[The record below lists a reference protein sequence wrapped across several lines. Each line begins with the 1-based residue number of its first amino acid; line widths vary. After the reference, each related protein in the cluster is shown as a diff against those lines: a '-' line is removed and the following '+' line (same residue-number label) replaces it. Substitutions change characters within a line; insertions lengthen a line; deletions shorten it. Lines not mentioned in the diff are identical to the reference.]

1 MVQTLVC
8 WKPILKSGKPEV
20 ARMRLVRIRGHKM
33 KDKKIFFIITLLFV
47 ISLSFSAF
55 AQQRGGT
62 LIYGEYGA
70 PIRLVPVLAN
80 DSISIR
86 LIELIYGSLVYYTAN
101 GEIKGDLAE
110 QWTISNDLKT
120 VSFFLRKDVLWH
132 PLPEESKGRKFTAGD
147 ILKTYD
153 IMMHPK
159 TLTALYSRY
168 SFIDRV
174 EKEGDF
180 KIVFYL
186 KKPMLNVMGRFS
198 FKIMPSFLLDDV
210 KFLRGDED
218 LFLSKHP
225 IGTGPYLFLSNEG
238 SSAEVVL
245 KAYEDYHLGTPMIE
259 KIIMRPF
266 ADQNIITQTL
276 LYGGIDLEVRVPPR
290 DIAEIQGDSR
300 FELIPYS
307 TLSYSFF
314 GYNLRNPVLA
324 INEVRKAISYAINR
338 QEMLG
343 SFFEGKGQLISGP
356 FAPGSWAYNLDIE
369 PVPYSPEVANSLLDR
384 AGFTERTKQG
394 VRKRGSYQLKF
405 QMVVP
410 ISKGNETTKRV
421 ILAFQ
426 NYLKDVGIEIE
437 IKWLEWKSWTDA
449 VFITHDFD
457 IIYADWL
464 FDDSFDIS
472 SLFHSREIGR
482 GKNNFGSYKNPE
494 VDALLDESRTTL
506 DIEKRRT
513 IYKNLHKILA
523 ADMPYTY
530 LWTLTN
536 YAAYNRKLRRVEVHP
551 TRFFT
556 YIRDWYIPN
565 EEQK

>member
-1 MVQTLVC
+1 
-8 WKPILKSGKPEV
+8 
-20 ARMRLVRIRGHKM
+20 MRLVRIRGHKM

>member
-1 MVQTLVC
+1 
-8 WKPILKSGKPEV
+8 
-20 ARMRLVRIRGHKM
+20 MRLVRIRGHKM

-523 ADMPYTY
+523 DDMPYTY